1 MAEFPYLTQ
10 FQFFYS
16 LYTFSSYEEGPP
28 RLTGSTPQGEWAGVR
43 QEEKV
48 GD

>member
-16 LYTFSSYEEGPP
+16 LYTYSSYEEGPP
-28 RLTGSTPQGEWAGVR
+28 VDWYNTPGRADPGGVKR
-43 QEEKV
+43 ESE
-48 GD
+48 